1 MASVANFLTE
11 QASKY
16 PELSADYQALQNFY
30 DNKQYH
36 QLTEKLDAIVKDRS
50 KWNGLNMVDLF
61 NSFISDFKNRINPV
75 SLADLAITASKQL
88 FPSRPYVASEL

>member
-1 MASVANFLTE
+1 MTGNELSNGTSV
-11 QASKY
+11 KY

-36 QLTEKLDAIVKDRS
+36 QLTVLDAIVKDRS

-75 SLADLAITASKQL
+75 SLADLAIILPSSFS
-88 FPSRPYVASEL
+88 FPAICGV